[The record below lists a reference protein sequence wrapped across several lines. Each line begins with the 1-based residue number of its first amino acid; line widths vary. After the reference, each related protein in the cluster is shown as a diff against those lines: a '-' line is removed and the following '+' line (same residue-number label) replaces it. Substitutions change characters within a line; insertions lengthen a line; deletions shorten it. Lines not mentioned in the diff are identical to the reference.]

1 MSSAL
6 KILQMVHTLDPSVG
20 GVAAAVLTLSH
31 GLVRRGH
38 KIDIVAL
45 DDPAAPWLADVDL
58 TVHALG
64 HGLTSYRYSSKL
76 LPWLRQHGGNYDC
89 VIVNGLWQYLSF
101 AAWRRFARSP
111 VLYYVFP
118 HGMLDPWFKET
129 FPLKHLKKWLYWPWA
144 DYRVLRDAAAVVF
157 TSEEER
163 LQARKSFWLYRCRE
177 KVSPL
182 GVETPPAISSQAKEE
197 FLARYPALRNTRM
210 FLFLGRLHPKKGCDI
225 LIDAFSRV
233 VVDRQNPISLVLAGP
248 DQIGWEAD
256 LRRRAAQLKS
266 ETPVVFTGMLQGAM
280 KQGAFANA
288 DAFILPSHQENF
300 GMSVVEALAWGLPV
314 LISNRVNIW
323 REIDMDRAGYVEPDN
338 LEGTVRLIK
347 RWIATSPAERETM
360 RVNARNCFARRFEIG
375 KAVDSLLQILSASR
389 TDSSR
394 GESEARIAR

>member
-1 MSSAL
+1 LLSSAL
-6 KILQMVHTLDPSVG
+6 KILQMIHTLDPSVG
-20 GVAAAVLTLSH
+20 GVAAAVLTLSR
-31 GLVRRGH
+31 GLARRGH

-45 DDPAAPWLADVDL
+45 DDPSAPWLADIDL

-64 HGLTSYRYSSKL
+64 HGVTSYRYSPKL

-101 AAWRRFARSP
+101 AAWRCFACSP
-111 VLYYVFP
+111 ISYHVFP

-144 DYRVLRDAAAVVF
+144 DYRVLRDATAAIF

-182 GVETPPAISSQAKEE
+182 GVETPPATSSQAKEE
-197 FLARYPALRNTRM
+197 FLASYPALRNTRIL
-210 FLFLGRLHPKKGCDI
+210 LFLGRLHPKKGCDI
-225 LIDAFSRV
+225 LIDALARIVDDPQNRV
-233 VVDRQNPISLVLAGP
+233 SLVLAGP

-256 LRRRAAQLKS
+256 LRARIARLNLGSRVA
-266 ETPVVFTGMLQGAM
+266 FTGMLQGAM
-280 KQGAFANA
+280 KQGAFASA

-300 GMSVVEALAWGLPV
+300 GMSVVEALAAGLPV

-360 RVNARNCFARRFEIG
+360 RANARRCYVRRFETE
-375 KAVDSLLQILSASR
+375 KAVDSLMQILNEPR
-389 TDSSR
+389 T
-394 GESEARIAR
+394 AR